1 MNIIQT
7 NRELSVAERYSM
19 TRDAKIQRMR
29 DAIGSRL
36 EIDAVCLYEDEDKD
50 GKTQEILSIKTTDGE
65 IFATNS
71 ATFIREFKA
80 IISLFEDCGEPLKA
94 VTVISGVSKGGREFI
109 SVSNPE

>member
-1 MNIIQT
+1 MKILMT
-7 NRELSVAERYSM
+7 NRELSILERYSM

-50 GKTQEILSIKTTDGE
+50 GKTQELLSIKTTDGE

-71 ATFIREFKA
+71 TTFIREFKA
-80 IISLFEDCGEPLKA
+80 IMELFEGCEESLKA
-94 VTVISGVSKGGREFI
+94 ITVISGVSKGGREFI
-109 SVSNPE
+109 TVSNPE